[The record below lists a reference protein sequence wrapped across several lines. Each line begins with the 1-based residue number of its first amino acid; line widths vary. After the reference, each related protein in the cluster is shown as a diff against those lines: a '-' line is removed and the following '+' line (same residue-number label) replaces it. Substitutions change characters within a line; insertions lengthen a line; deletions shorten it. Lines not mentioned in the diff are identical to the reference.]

1 MLVFSYIFWFGKK
14 IRYVNDKVERGAD
27 MRYKP
32 LRLETFTD
40 GVVAISVTILGMFD
54 MFDSS

>member
-1 MLVFSYIFWFGKK
+1 M
-14 IRYVNDKVERGAD
+14 NDKVERGAD